1 MGKVRERMIP
11 DERGSAFWLRQHI
24 GRYVFAAQF
33 ANGMAVLDIAC
44 GAGYGANYLMNNG
57 AKTVIGGDYSEEAI
71 EYARL
76 HYSREGLY
84 FLRLDAQQMPF
95 RNNSFDVIVSLETIE
110 HLERY
115 QDFLHDCKRM
125 LKEDGIFIC
134 STPNRKATFG
144 SRDPYHFREFSV
156 DELYELIARYFAE
169 IKLYG
174 QDFLKRADILKREL
188 IWRLTPII
196 RLIPRSI
203 QAPLRRS
210 LSPENYL
217 VSLAEIDMDSK
228 GAFHE
233 ILEDK
238 YIPRLLTQSY
248 PLPGTIVAVSRK
260 RRLDKME

>member
-11 DERGSAFWLRQHI
+11 DERMSAFWLKQHI

-33 ANGMAVLDIAC
+33 ANGTVLDIAC
-44 GAGYGANYLMNNG
+44 GPGYGANYLMNSG
-57 AKTVIGGDYSEEAI
+57 AKTVIGGDYSEQAI
-71 EYARL
+71 QYARL
-76 HYSREGLY
+76 HYSQDGLS

-115 QDFLHDCKRM
+115 QDFLHDCERT

-134 STPNRKATFG
+134 STPNRKATYG

-156 DELYELIARYFAE
+156 DELSELIARYFAE

-174 QDFLKRADILKREL
+174 QDFLKRAAILKREL
-188 IWRLTPII
+188 LWRLTPII
-196 RLIPRSI
+196 HSIPASI
-203 QAPLRRS
+203 QIPLRR
-210 LSPENYL
+210 LLFPENYL
-217 VSLAEIDMDSK
+217 VSLAEIDIDSK

-233 ILEDK
+233 ILEEK

-260 RRLDKME
+260 RRRDKLE

>member
-11 DERGSAFWLRQHI
+11 DQKGSAFWLKQHI

-33 ANGMAVLDIAC
+33 ANGTVLDIAC
-44 GAGYGANYLMNNG
+44 GPGYGANYLINSG
-57 AKTVIGGDYSEEAI
+57 VKTVVGCDYSEEAI

-76 HYSREGLY
+76 HYSKDGLS

-95 RNNSFDVIVSLETIE
+95 RDNSFNVIVSLETIE
-110 HLERY
+110 HLEKC
-115 QDFLHDCKRM
+115 QDFLQDCRRV
-125 LKEDGIFIC
+125 LKEDGTFIC

-156 DELYELIARYFAE
+156 DELHEQVARYFAE

-174 QDFLKRADILKREL
+174 QDFLRRSDILKREL
-188 IWRLTPII
+188 LWRLTPII
-196 RLIPRSI
+196 RLIPESI
-203 QAPLRRS
+203 QIPLRR
-210 LSPENYL
+210 LLFPENYL

-228 GAFHE
+228 GAFHAVV
-233 ILEDK
+233 DQK

-248 PLPGTIVAVSRK
+248 PLPGTVVAVSRK
-260 RRLDKME
+260 QRRDKLE